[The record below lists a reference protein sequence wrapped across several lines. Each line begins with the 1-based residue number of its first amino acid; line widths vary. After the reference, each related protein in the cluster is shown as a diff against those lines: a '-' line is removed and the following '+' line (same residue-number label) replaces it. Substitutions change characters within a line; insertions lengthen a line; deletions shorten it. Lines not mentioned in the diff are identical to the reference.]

1 MHIIILAVYCLLS
14 QRAGGTINC
23 DERGDVDNGNGNGED
38 KLRLE

>member
-1 MHIIILAVYCLLS
+1 MIILAVNCLLS
-14 QRAGGTINC
+14 QRAGVTINS